1 MSMRI
6 VGPTYRRTGPYRVA
20 VDDLGLDLD
29 LFLTSL
35 VTVLVIMDPIGNVPI
50 FLALTRFQDD
60 AARRRS
66 ALHATVVA
74 GVVIFLF
81 ALGGRQVLDLV
92 GISLESLQVAGGL
105 LLLLIGYELLNP
117 TGSSSL
123 TSAAEGSNVA
133 LVPLGTPL
141 LAGPGAIA
149 ATMLAIADA
158 DGAGPT
164 LSVLGAL
171 VVALAVVYVALRFAG
186 VVSKVLRPS
195 AIELVS
201 RVLGLIVAAIGVQ
214 LLAEAIEVWVEQGVS

>member
-1 MSMRI
+1 VVTLSDI
-6 VGPTYRRTGPYRVA
+6 A
-20 VDDLGLDLD
+20 LDSTVY
-29 LFLTSL
+29 FTTL

-50 FLALTRFQDD
+50 FLALTRFQDERT
-60 AARRRS
+60 RRRS
-66 ALHATVVA
+66 ARVATFVA
-74 GVVIFLF
+74 GIVIFLF
-81 ALGGRQVLDLV
+81 ALGGQKLLDLV

-123 TSAAEGSNVA
+123 TRADENANVA

-149 ATMLAIADA
+149 ATMLAIADT

-164 LSVLGAL
+164 ISVLLAL
-171 VVALAVVYVALRFAG
+171 MTALLIVFLGLRFAG
-186 VVSKVLRPS
+186 RVSRFLRPS

-201 RVLGLIVAAIGVQ
+201 RVLGLIVMAIGVQ
-214 LLAEAIEVWVEQGVS
+214 LLAEAIEVWIDEGVA

>member
-1 MSMRI
+1 
-6 VGPTYRRTGPYRVA
+6 VGALPDIT
-20 VDDLGLDLD
+20 LDLD
-29 LFLTSL
+29 LFVTTL
-35 VTVLVIMDPIGNVPI
+35 VTVIVIMDPIGNVPI
-50 FLALTRFQDD
+50 FLALTRFQDE

-66 ALHATVVA
+66 ALVATAVA

-81 ALGGRQVLDLV
+81 ALGGRQVLELV

-117 TGSSSL
+117 TGSSAL
-123 TSAAEGSNVA
+123 TSAHEGANVA

-149 ATMLAIADA
+149 ATMLAIANA

-164 LSVLGAL
+164 LSVLAALVIAL
-171 VVALAVVYVALRFAG
+171 VVVFLGLRFAS
-186 VVSKVLRPS
+186 VLARVLRPS
-195 AIELVS
+195 AIELAS

-214 LLAEAIEVWVEQGVS
+214 LLAEAIEVWVDQGVT

>member
-1 MSMRI
+1 VVTLSDF
-6 VGPTYRRTGPYRVA
+6 A
-20 VDDLGLDLD
+20 LDPD
-29 LFLTSL
+29 LFLTTL

-50 FLALTRFQDD
+50 FLALTRFQDERQ
-60 AARRRS
+60 RRRS
-66 ALHATVVA
+66 ALLATCVA

-81 ALGGRQVLDLV
+81 ALAGRQLLDLV
-92 GISLESLQVAGGL
+92 GISLEALQVAGGL

-123 TSAAEGSNVA
+123 TTAAEGSNVA

-158 DGAGPT
+158 EGAGPT
-164 LSVLGAL
+164 VSVLGAL
-171 VVALAVVYVALRFAG
+171 VVALLVVFLGLRFAG
-186 VVSKVLRPS
+186 VLARVLRPS

-201 RVLGLIVAAIGVQ
+201 RVLGLLVAAIGVQ
-214 LLAEAIEVWVEQGVS
+214 LLAEAIEVWVDQGVA